1 MARQKGISMGVA
13 LAIVIIVIGSVLFHL
28 FSPWWWTP
36 IATNWGFMD
45 DMISLTFWITGI
57 GYVVILLFVAYCV
70 YKFQYREGRVAAYE
84 PENTKLEIWLTV
96 LTSVGVVALLAP
108 GLFVWFQFVNVPE
121 EATEVEVVGQQW
133 FWSFRLPGADGKLGT
148 ADNRLISED
157 NILGINPNDP
167 YGQDDII
174 IDGNDLHL
182 AAGQPVKMLLRSV
195 DVLHN
200 FYVPEFRAK
209 MDMVPGMITYFWMEP
224 TRVGT
229 YDVLCAE
236 LCGVGHG
243 YMGGTVLIDKVED
256 YDLWISEQTTFAEMT
271 TNTGI
276 EFTNLVEDP

>member
-57 GYVVILLFVAYCV
+57 VYVVILLFVAYCV

>member
-1 MARQKGISMGVA
+1 M
-13 LAIVIIVIGSVLFHL
+13 
-28 FSPWWWTP
+28 
-36 IATNWGFMD
+36 
-45 DMISLTFWITGI
+45 
-57 GYVVILLFVAYCV
+57 
-70 YKFQYREGRVAAYE
+70 
-84 PENTKLEIWLTV
+84 
-96 LTSVGVVALLAP
+96 
-108 GLFVWFQFVNVPE
+108 
-121 EATEVEVVGQQW
+121 
-133 FWSFRLPGADGKLGT
+133 PGADGKLGT

>member
-1 MARQKGISMGVA
+1 MGVA
-13 LAIVIIVIGSVLFHL
+13 LAIVIIVIGSVVFHL
-28 FSPWWWTP
+28 LSPWWWTP

-45 DMISLTFWITGI
+45 DMISFTFWITGI
-57 GYVVILLFVAYCV
+57 VYVVILLFVAYCV

-96 LTSVGVVALLAP
+96 LTSLGVVALLAP

-133 FWSFRLPGADGKLGT
+133 SWSFRLPGADGKLGT

-157 NILGINPNDP
+157 NILGINPKDP

-174 IDGNDLHL
+174 IDGYDLHL
-182 AAGQPVKMLLRSV
+182 AVGRPVKMLLRSV

-224 TRVGT
+224 TRIGT

-243 YMGGTVLIDKVED
+243 YMGGTVLIDTDDD

-271 TNTGI
+271 TNTGR
-276 EFTNLVEDP
+276 EFTKVVEDP

>member
-1 MARQKGISMGVA
+1 MGVA

-57 GYVVILLFVAYCV
+57 VYVVILLFVAYCV

-243 YMGGTVLIDKVED
+243 YMGGTVLIDTVED